1 MHLRRAHNRHVS
13 RTVRWATTAIA
24 VLGLI
29 LGTAVPATAT
39 GAIAA
44 SAVTAVGDPARTSL
58 AGFEPGNIISD
69 AVFTDKTTM
78 TEAQI
83 QSFFN
88 SKVAT
93 CRGGTDSYGPIICLK
108 DYKSD
113 SVNRPADVYCK
124 GYTGAKGESAA
135 RIIYRVAQSCGINP
149 QVLIVMLQ
157 KEQGLITHTWPSKWR
172 YDAALGQACPDTAP
186 CDPKFVGFF
195 HQIYGAA
202 RQMQIYMEGRYFQW
216 YKAGKTWQIQ
226 WHPDRARCGTGPV
239 YIANKATEALYYYTP
254 YQPNAAAMRAG
265 YGTGDSCSSY
275 GNRNFYNYFT
285 DWFGS
290 TQISTFTVA
299 TPIVNGY
306 AVPGQ
311 TLTATGRFTPS
322 ATTTLYQWMRNGTP
336 IPGATARSYNLAV
349 ADSGAKIEVK
359 VTGKRAGYSDADSMS
374 AAFTAKAMTVDR
386 IAGSSREDTAVAASR
401 VAWPSGTRTVFV
413 ATSLDY
419 PDALSAVAA
428 ASKAQASLLLTPPG
442 ALPATVAQEMKRLA
456 PTRVVLVGGTGVVT
470 EAVAG
475 QVKSAVPAAQV
486 ERISGSDRYATSRA
500 IVESSGATSNV
511 ILATGEDFPDALSGA
526 AAGGAAKTP
535 VLLVNGS
542 SRTVDAATAAT
553 LRKIGASNITIVG
566 GSGVI
571 RDSVASNLTSL
582 GFKVNR
588 LSGTDRYLTN
598 LAVNN
603 AYFPGSALRVFVATG
618 DDFPDALTA
627 SALAGRIGVPLMLS
641 QSACVFPGGAEFLR
655 TRGTATL
662 TLIGGDG
669 VLSSAGV
676 GHLRRC

>member
-1 MHLRRAHNRHVS
+1 MS

-290 TQISTFTVA
+290 TQQLARSLKVTGVTVQGKFL
-299 TPIVNGY
+299 V
-306 AVPGQ
+306 GQ
-311 TLTATGRFTPS
+311 VLS
-322 ATTTLYQWMRNGTP
+322 ATAAVDPAPTTTTYQWLRNGTA
-336 IPGATARSYNLAV
+336 ISGATSARYTLA
-349 ADSGAKIEVK
+349 S
-359 VTGKRAGYSDADSMS
+359 SDAGRSISVRVVAQKSGYRDGSGTS
-374 AAFTAKAMTVDR
+374 AASSVSAIKVDR
-386 IAGSSREDTAVAASR
+386 LYGPKRETTAVAVSR
-401 VAWPSGTRTVFV
+401 AAWPTGTGTVML
-413 ATSLDY
+413 ATSQDF
-419 PDALSAVAA
+419 PDALSAAA
-428 ASKAQASLLLTPPG
+428 AAGRASASLLLTPSSG
-442 ALPATVAQEMKRLA
+442 LPAEVSAEIKRLA
-456 PTRVVLVGGTGVVT
+456 PTRVILMGGEGVLPRRLADQVRTVAPGAKVERLSGIDRYETSRAAALSGGSSSEVLIATGKDYPDAISAAAVGNSRGIPVLLINGTRPRLDAPTIEALRKLGVRTATIIGGVGVVPDSVQRHLGELGLAT
-470 EAVAG
+470 KRLHG
-475 QVKSAVPAAQV
+475 
-486 ERISGSDRYATSRA
+486 IDRYATNEA
-500 IVESSGATSNV
+500 IVKAHFSSSALKVLFAS
-511 ILATGEDFPDALSGA
+511 GEGFPDALS
-526 AAGGAAKTP
+526 
-535 VLLVNGS
+535 
-542 SRTVDAATAAT
+542 
-553 LRKIGASNITIVG
+553 ASV
-566 GSGVI
+566 
-571 RDSVASNLTSL
+571 
-582 GFKVNR
+582 
-588 LSGTDRYLTN
+588 
-598 LAVNN
+598 
-603 AYFPGSALRVFVATG
+603 
-618 DDFPDALTA
+618 
-627 SALAGRIGVPLMLS
+627 LAGRWKVPLLLTRQSCVVPGAIDFMLR
-641 QSACVFPGGAEFLR
+641 SA
-655 TRGTATL
+655 TDTAV
-662 TLIGGDG
+662 LIGGPGVLDDG
-669 VLSSAGV
+669 VVAM
-676 GHLRRC
+676 RRC